1 MMKSCLFIPLLLLYS
16 CFTSFSQVFLPPA
29 GVEVDSLTLVAHWKA
44 PESVVLSETFE
55 EDLLPPGWQRSSLGQ
70 GWDTA
75 HSATMGYLM
84 VTGRSRFMITN
95 DGECAPGNDGCCDYL
110 VSPEMDLSLFPGYKL
125 SFSSFFTG
133 NYRQQARVEIST
145 DGGQNWSELKR
156 LTYSPVWQ
164 KELIDLSAYSGPGGF
179 SQVMIAFHADD
190 QGGQASGW
198 AIDDVTVSS
207 SNTGVLGYQLFLGMV
222 YLGETTDTLFQ
233 IEPPLSYRHSYQLRV
248 AAVYPSGNSTEVFHP
263 FTSWY
268 LWPPQD
274 FTAAAFTDYILFSW
288 EPPAGASTLNHYNL
302 YVGDDLYAT
311 IPAMETSFAIPCE
324 NGEICARLTAVHDL
338 VSFGY
343 PCQMGESAPVE
354 ACGFIDT
361 SLEFPLF
368 DDFSSGSFST
378 NQWTAGPSWSIN
390 PGIGI
395 DPPAAAFQVP
405 TSPGTYESSLTTWY
419 YDATQYSPCDAGGI
433 IHIGLSFQLLCE
445 SSNLG
450 GVQKFQVQV
459 VTEDGVTVIREY
471 LDDGLNEWQD
481 FHQEILSRVAGH
493 YFRIRLVA
501 LGESDGTTAA
511 WYVDNVLLYW
521 AISDNTYPM
530 VVTAH
535 RTGNPENDILVS
547 WEFRDSNHMTYVLD
561 DNSSE
566 DQSGLNQPGE
576 RWLGNTFP
584 VNESG
589 VLQKAY
595 IFMTPGTG
603 ASTTY
608 SIDIFDENRNLAG
621 SSFAFTPS
629 FNEWTSIPLPDIP
642 YNGTFYAMLH
652 IQSSGHS
659 DFLALDTNGPNAP
672 GGYAWQLGEN
682 GWSQVPQ
689 SGVFLLRV
697 LGLAGTDEPVSRA
710 STGSEELEC
719 DTLGYSVYRRAY
731 SAYPPG
737 NRSGMG
743 DYEWIGC
750 STKDVMQYLDRDL
763 SNDLYNCYEYSVA
776 VIRRNWE
783 YPPSGN
789 DWDCI
794 FVGIPESLPESNL
807 RVYPNPAGKLVRIE
821 GSGPFDKVLVY
832 SSDAKL
838 CCELKDPF
846 ILDVTAFS
854 PGLYLLKMTGDDGR
868 VQTAKLLVRH

>member
-1 MMKSCLFIPLLLLYS
+1 MKKRFILIFLSGFLFIS
-16 CFTSFSQVFLPPA
+16 GVIAQVLIPPA
-29 GVEVDSLTLVAHWKA
+29 EVKVDSLTLIAHWNA
-44 PESVVLSETFE
+44 PQSIILDEDFE
-55 EDLLPPGWQRSSLGQ
+55 DELLPTGWQRISQGQ

-75 HSATMGYLM
+75 HAAVMGFIQIPGQSL
-84 VTGRSRFMITN
+84 FMIAN
-95 DGECAPGNDGCCDYL
+95 DGEMTQGNDGCCDYL
-110 VSPEMDLSLFPGYKL
+110 ISPEIDLTAFPGYSL

-133 NYRQQARVEIST
+133 NYRQLAQVKIST
-145 DGGQNWSELKR
+145 DHGQNWIVLKS
-156 LTYSPVWQ
+156 LKYSPVWHQ
-164 KELIDLSAYSGPGGF
+164 EVIDLSDYSGPGG
-179 SQVMIAFHADD
+179 SSSVMIAFHADD

-198 AIDDVTVSS
+198 AIDDVKVSS
-207 SNTGVLGYQLFLGMV
+207 TNTGVQGYQLFLGMV
-222 YLGETTDTLFQ
+222 FLGETTDTLFQ
-233 IEPPLSYRHSYQLRV
+233 IEPPLSYRHSYHLRIS
-248 AAVYPSGNSTEVFHP
+248 AVYPSGNSAEVLQP

-274 FTAAAFTDYILFSW
+274 FIAASFTDYILFSW
-288 EPPAGASTLNHYNL
+288 EPPAGTTTLNHYNL
-302 YVGDDLYAT
+302 YVGDNLYAT
-311 IPAMETSFAIPCE
+311 IPAGETSYAIPCE

-354 ACGFIDT
+354 ACGFIDN
-361 SLEFPLF
+361 SLEFPLS

-405 TSPGTYESSLTTWY
+405 TSPGPYESPLTTWY

-445 SSNLG
+445 SSTQSG
-450 GVQKFQVQV
+450 IQKFQVQI
-459 VTEDGVTVIREY
+459 VTDNGVSVISEY
-471 LDDGLNEWQD
+471 QADSLNEWKD

-501 LGESDGTTAA
+501 LGESDGSAAA

-547 WEFRDSNHMTYVLD
+547 WEFRYPNHITYVLD
-561 DNSSE
+561 DNTSE
-566 DQSGLNQPGE
+566 DLAGLNQPGE
-576 RWLGNTFP
+576 LWLGNSFP
-584 VNESG
+584 VLESG

-595 IFMTPGTG
+595 VYVTPGAG
-603 ASTTY
+603 ATAVY
-608 SIDIFDENRNLAG
+608 SIDIFDENRNLVG

-629 FNEWTSIPLPDIP
+629 FNDWTSVLLPDLP
-642 YNGTFYAMLH
+642 YNGLFYAMLH
-652 IQSSGHS
+652 VQTSGHS
-659 DFLALDTNGPNAP
+659 DFLALDANGPNAP

-682 GWSQVPQ
+682 GWSQIPQ

-697 LGLAGTDEPVSRA
+697 LGLAETDEPVSEA
-710 STGSEELEC
+710 STGTGELEC
-719 DTLGYSVYRRAY
+719 DTLGYSVYRRAF

-737 NRSGMG
+737 NLPGMG

-794 FVGIPESLPESNL
+794 FVGIPESQTEK
-807 RVYPNPAGKLVRIE
+807 RFQVYPNPADKLVRIDGLTSWE
-821 GSGPFDKVLVY
+821 TVLVY
-832 SSDAKL
+832 SAEAKL
-838 CCELKDPF
+838 CCELKHPF
-846 ILDVTAFS
+846 TLDVSAFS
-854 PGLYLLKMTGDDGR
+854 PGLYLLRMTGEDGR
-868 VQTAKLLVRH
+868 VQTAKLLVSH